1 MKARL
6 SLLAV
11 PLMFGVA
18 FAQSSGSASPAGSQS
33 GAAATTS
40 GSQAG
45 TTAASAS
52 NSGKPAEL
60 KTITYKGTLVDLGC
74 GASSQNTASTAAPTA
89 NTASANRSTGDT
101 SNAAAGSGCAV
112 SSNTSQFGLKTDAG
126 QTYRFDMVGNQRA
139 QDEFKNNKHWSKDA
153 GANKP
158 LKVKISGVVQGDK
171 IIVSSIH

>member
-40 GSQAG
+40 SSQAA
-45 TTAASAS
+45 TTAGSTAT
-52 NSGKPAEL
+52 SGKPAEL
-60 KTITYKGTLVDLGC
+60 KTMTYKGTLVDLGC
-74 GASSQNTASTAAPTA
+74 GGSTAASTASTVPSTA
-89 NTASANRSTGDT
+89 SQTASADRATGGN

-126 QTYRFDMVGNQRA
+126 Q
-139 QDEFKNNKHWSKDA
+139 
-153 GANKP
+153 
-158 LKVKISGVVQGDK
+158 
-171 IIVSSIH
+171 